1 MSSDGSMNLPTQI
14 SGPVAVI
21 GDVHGQLEKLDRL
34 LEKLFQTPGALRRTI
49 AFAGDLVDRG
59 PDPRGVLERFLQLR
73 RVHKRTTAVA
83 GNHDYAMAAA
93 LKLVPTPTACDWRDR
108 WLSHYDAQTTFA
120 SYGVE
125 FGDLSRLAHTM
136 PQAQKDLLAGLPW
149 MAEHEDFLLVHAGL
163 SNRMPLDTQLAV
175 LRERDFT
182 LHRPEWLCERELAF
196 EDPPEECER
205 AVISGHVYVERVEF
219 RDRRILC
226 DTTAGVAGE
235 LSAVLLPERRVLTS
249 SPDLDWEQEWESSAP
264 RERGFFGRLLAGKRS

>member
-1 MSSDGSMNLPTQI
+1 
-14 SGPVAVI
+14 
-21 GDVHGQLEKLDRL
+21 VHGQLEKLDRL
-34 LEKLFQTPGALRRTI
+34 LEKLFQTPLALRRTI

-73 RVHKRTTAVA
+73 RVHQKTTAVA

-93 LKLVPTPTACDWRDR
+93 LDLVPTPTACDWRSR
-108 WLSHYDAQTTFA
+108 WLAHYDSKTTFA
-120 SYGVE
+120 SYDVE
-125 FGDLSRLAHTM
+125 YGDLAELARVVPRTH
-136 PQAQKDLLAGLPW
+136 QDLLASLPW
-149 MAEHEDFLLVHAGL
+149 MAEHDEFLLVHAGL

-196 EDPPEECER
+196 EDPPEDCDR

-219 RDRRILC
+219 RERRILC

-235 LSAVLLPERRVLTS
+235 LSAVLLPERRVITS
-249 SPDLDWEQEWESSAP
+249 SPELEWEQEWHATAP
-264 RERGFFGRLLAGKRS
+264 RGRGFLGRILAGKRG